1 METFPVQRNLRPAL
15 AAFTLSGLALAQ
27 GAPAPRFY
35 VSTGS
40 DVPAGGGIP
49 AVQDGDVVLVEAG
62 APPSVVR
69 SSGHWRASSGYEVG
83 DVDVDALA
91 RRPGSV
97 PGAAG
102 SLAFSVLSDFSGFK
116 DGDVLAYLE
125 GGGLEIVVG
134 EDALTVALGL
144 PASSIDVDAL
154 AWDASARLCFSLQ
167 NDAPGTT
174 LGDVLDGDILR
185 LETSGLVTRLMTEQ
199 DVENKLFQATGSTAA
214 VGDVIGL
221 DLFGASI
228 YVVIQSP
235 SAYDGGVIDCGPAPA
250 LVLAEADAGLGG
262 VELDALALVTDAD
275 LLPNVRV
282 EPSEAPVG
290 STVHVE
296 FRGEPGQGL
305 LVLYAGAAGHVPFFG
320 PGFGAWYVDAADP
333 WLNSIFT
340 GPTLPLVPLDATG
353 FYGIDYTLPIGVE
366 GMGIDGNFGWTFQT
380 MALST
385 LELSEPF
392 RLELF

>member
-1 METFPVQRNLRPAL
+1 MQRNLTPAL

-35 VSTGS
+35 VSTAS
-40 DVPAGGGIP
+40 DVAAGGGIP
-49 AVQDGDVVLVEAG
+49 AVLDGDVALVQEG
-62 APPSVVR
+62 AAPTVVR
-69 SSGHWRASSGYEVG
+69 STGHWLASSGYDIG
-83 DVDVDALA
+83 GVDVDALA

-97 PGAAG
+97 PGSAT
-102 SLAFSVLSDFSGFK
+102 SIAFSVLSDFSGFK
-116 DGDVLAYLE
+116 DGDVLGYLE

-134 EDALTVALGL
+134 ENTLTAALGL
-144 PASSIDVDAL
+144 ATGSIDVDA
-154 AWDASARLCFSLQ
+154 AAFDASARLVFSLQ

-174 LGDVLDGDILR
+174 LGDVKDGDILR
-185 LETSGLVTRLMTEQ
+185 LETGGTVTRLMTEL
-199 DVENKLFQATGSTAA
+199 DVEGKLFQATGSTAA

-221 DLFGASI
+221 ELAGAST

-235 SAYDGGVIDCGPAPA
+235 SSYDGAVLDCGPAPA
-250 LVLAEADAGLGG
+250 LVLSETGVGLGG
-262 VELDALALVTDAD
+262 TELDALMLVGDQD
-275 LLPNVRV
+275 LVPNVRV

-296 FRGEPGQGL
+296 FRGEPHEGL

-340 GPTLPLVPLDATG
+340 GPTLPLVPLDAAG

-366 GMGIDGNFGWTFQT
+366 GMGMDGNLGWTFQT

-392 RLELF
+392 RVELF